1 MNAPVIKPVAFRF
14 GMKGPDA
21 TSWLQQHGFVVPD
34 SPNRIAR
41 WNGGRC
47 LRLGHGEFLVE
58 QDQVASRPTD
68 TTDGAWQLLR
78 SDFSVVL
85 DGPSWPRQLAQWC
98 AFDFERLRAEPDLV
112 VMTLLAGIS
121 VTLVREPR
129 SSESPDI
136 ALRLWCDASYATY
149 LTQCLTHP
157 GDTP

>member
-1 MNAPVIKPVAFRF
+1 MNAPTLAAVASRF
-14 GMKGPDA
+14 GLKGPNA
-21 TSWLQQHGFVVPD
+21 MSWLQQRGITVPD
-34 SPNRIAR
+34 APNRIAR

-47 LRLGHGEFLVE
+47 LRMGHGEFLVE
-58 QDQVASRPTD
+58 QDHDATKPAD
-68 TTDGAWQLLR
+68 LTDGAWLLLR

-85 DGPSWPRQLAQWC
+85 DGPSWLRQLAQLC

-129 SSESPDI
+129 TDGTDI

-149 LTQCLTHP
+149 LTHCLQHP
-157 GDTP
+157 GETP

>member
-1 MNAPVIKPVAFRF
+1 MNPPTAAVVASRF
-14 GMKGPDA
+14 GLKGPQA
-21 TSWLQQHGFVVPD
+21 KRWLEQQGFAVPD
-34 SPNRIAR
+34 APNRIAR

-58 QDQVASRPTD
+58 RDHDASRPTD
-68 TTDGAWQLLR
+68 TTDGAWLLLR

-85 DGPSWPRQLAQWC
+85 DGPTWPRQLAELC
-98 AFDFERLRAEPDLV
+98 AFDFQRLHAEPDLV

-129 SSESPDI
+129 PDDAPNF

-149 LTQCLTHP
+149 LMHCLQHP
-157 GDTP
+157 GETP